1 MNDLRHYAGELE
13 QMQSL
18 PLEIKI
24 RMTKMRIQQWVYAFS
39 GEAYISFSGGKD
51 STVLLNIA
59 REVFPNLPAVFCDT
73 GLEYPEIREFVKR
86 FENVVWLKPQ
96 MNFRQVI
103 QKYGYPLISKSV
115 ANTLRGGHEPGSYR
129 WKKLHGEVF
138 LKNGKPSKFNC
149 VKWQFLLDA
158 PFKVSEQCCDVM
170 KKRPFH
176 KYQKET
182 GQMPIVATMA
192 DESMMRKNSWMK
204 YGCNAFDRASGP
216 QSRPMSFWTE
226 RDVLE
231 YLIKYDVPY
240 ASVYGDI
247 IGLMPDGTIIPIVN
261 DKDLS
266 QQAKEYFAQIRK
278 TDRLIHRLDSTIAT
292 LRSSLTSTGSQ
303 LKQDKV
309 QTSGPKNT
317 LEETITKIIDL
328 EAKIN
333 ARIDELVSMK
343 QEAFTMINRIPDLDQ
358 QNILIGRYAEEVM
371 KYLTSVMR
379 GEHTEEIPILCGD
392 GCQELTQKEV
402 GAKERLKAAEL
413 IGKRY
418 GMFTDKVGVEGA
430 VPVIITGDDQLE
442 D

>member
-1 MNDLRHYAGELE
+1 MNEVRHYAGELE

-24 RMTKMRIQQWVYAFS
+24 RMTKMRIQQWVYAF
-39 GEAYISFSGGKD
+39 GGDAYISFSGGKD
-51 STVLLNIA
+51 STVLLHIA

-73 GLEYPEIREFVKR
+73 GLEYPEIREFVKG

-103 QKYGYPLISKSV
+103 QKYGYPLISKAV
-115 ANTLRGGHEPGSYR
+115 ANTLKGGHEPGSYR

-149 VKWQFLLDA
+149 VKWKFLLDA
-158 PFKVSEQCCDVM
+158 PFKVSDECCDVM

-240 ASVYGDI
+240 CSVYGDI
-247 IGLMPDGTIIPIVN
+247 IGLMPTADGEVLLS
-261 DKDLS
+261 KADL
-266 QQAKEYFAQIRK
+266 QMMAKECGI
-278 TDRLIHRLDSTIAT
+278 
-292 LRSSLTSTGSQ
+292 
-303 LKQDKV
+303 
-309 QTSGPKNT
+309 P
-317 LEETITKIIDL
+317 EE
-328 EAKIN
+328 
-333 ARIDELVSMK
+333 
-343 QEAFTMINRIPDLDQ
+343 
-358 QNILIGRYAEEVM
+358 
-371 KYLTSVMR
+371 
-379 GEHTEEIPILCGD
+379 
-392 GCQELTQKEV
+392 
-402 GAKERLKAAEL
+402 AEL
-413 IGKRY
+413 KTTACDRTGC
-418 GMFTDKVGVEGA
+418 MFCGFGCHLEKQPNRFQRMAETHPKQYRFCMKPWNEGGLGLDE
-430 VPVIITGDDQLE
+430 VLNYIHVDH
-442 D
+442 

>member
-204 YGCNAFDRASGP
+204 YGCNAFD
-216 QSRPMSFWTE
+216 
-226 RDVLE
+226 
-231 YLIKYDVPY
+231 
-240 ASVYGDI
+240 
-247 IGLMPDGTIIPIVN
+247 
-261 DKDLS
+261 LS
-266 QQAKEYFAQIRK
+266 
-278 TDRLIHRLDSTIAT
+278 LIHI
-292 LRSSLTSTGSQ
+292 
-303 LKQDKV
+303 
-309 QTSGPKNT
+309 
-317 LEETITKIIDL
+317 
-328 EAKIN
+328 
-333 ARIDELVSMK
+333 
-343 QEAFTMINRIPDLDQ
+343 
-358 QNILIGRYAEEVM
+358 
-371 KYLTSVMR
+371 
-379 GEHTEEIPILCGD
+379 
-392 GCQELTQKEV
+392 
-402 GAKERLKAAEL
+402 
-413 IGKRY
+413 
-418 GMFTDKVGVEGA
+418 
-430 VPVIITGDDQLE
+430 
-442 D
+442 

>member
-240 ASVYGDI
+240 ASVYGDSLI
-247 IGLMPDGTIIPIVN
+247 NFLTNGRMDEI
-261 DKDLS
+261 
-266 QQAKEYFAQIRK
+266 YRYRK
-278 TDRLIHRLDSTIAT
+278 
-292 LRSSLTSTGSQ
+292 
-303 LKQDKV
+303 
-309 QTSGPKNT
+309 
-317 LEETITKIIDL
+317 
-328 EAKIN
+328 
-333 ARIDELVSMK
+333 LVW
-343 QEAFTMINRIPDLDQ
+343 
-358 QNILIGRYAEEVM
+358 
-371 KYLTSVMR
+371 
-379 GEHTEEIPILCGD
+379 
-392 GCQELTQKEV
+392 
-402 GAKERLKAAEL
+402 
-413 IGKRY
+413 
-418 GMFTDKVGVEGA
+418 
-430 VPVIITGDDQLE
+430 
-442 D
+442 

>member
-39 GEAYISFSGGKD
+39 GEAYIGKD

-247 IGLMPDGTIIPIVN
+247 IGLMPDGTIIPMQELQ
-261 DKDLS
+261 KM
-266 QQAKEYFAQIRK
+266 AKECGIPEEAELK
-278 TDRLIHRLDSTIAT
+278 
-292 LRSSLTSTGSQ
+292 TSTCDRTGCMFCGFGCH
-303 LKQDKV
+303 LEKQPNRF
-309 QTSGPKNT
+309 QRMAETHPKQYQFCMKPWSEGG
-317 LEETITKIIDL
+317 LGL
-328 EAKIN
+328 
-333 ARIDELVSMK
+333 DEVLNYIHV
-343 QEAFTMINRIPDLDQ
+343 D
-358 QNILIGRYAEEVM
+358 
-371 KYLTSVMR
+371 
-379 GEHTEEIPILCGD
+379 H
-392 GCQELTQKEV
+392 
-402 GAKERLKAAEL
+402 
-413 IGKRY
+413 
-418 GMFTDKVGVEGA
+418 
-430 VPVIITGDDQLE
+430 
-442 D
+442 